1 MKLLIVVDYQNGRN
15 VSLYVNGKLINSGGG
30 ITNVKD
36 WKNSYTIMVGGIAAN
51 RAGFDGYLDEFQLY
65 NKGLTA
71 EEVKKSM
78 EHQTVIPESLIG
90 YWDFETEPNE
100 NNEILSTG
108 SNKTLKGYM
117 TEIKTVSQGVNNMF
131 R

>member
-1 MKLLIVVDYQNGRN
+1 
-15 VSLYVNGKLINSGGG
+15 
-30 ITNVKD
+30 
-36 WKNSYTIMVGGIAAN
+36 MVGGIAAN

-100 NNEILSTG
+100 NNEIIRENSQKKLYVLAAHQIALWEYDIPTG
-108 SNKTLKGYM
+108 KCSFTDDYFRTLGLK
-117 TEIKTVSQGVNNMF
+117 EV
-131 R
+131 